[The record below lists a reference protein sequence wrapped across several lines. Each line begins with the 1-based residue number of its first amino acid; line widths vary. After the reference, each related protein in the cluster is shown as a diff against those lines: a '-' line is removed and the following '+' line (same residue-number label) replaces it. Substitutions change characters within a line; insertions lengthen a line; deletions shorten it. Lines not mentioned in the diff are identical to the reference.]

1 MARQD
6 QQDEN
11 YWTASST
18 KGFSFDS
25 EDTNMDTYSD
35 LFGVHIKTQFPS
47 SYHQNK
53 QDSIHTGENHD
64 QSILN
69 SNFQAGVG
77 LQPSTSLS
85 SLSSS
90 SSTSSYVKNS
100 QPTKQSLVTNKLLC
114 STLNV
119 ESILSPSD
127 VIRSLFLGFSVDLNS
142 FKKLSDKTLLL
153 DEAIKLGDG
162 DIVTTVLLLLQKTLH
177 QSVLLTILKQRSSAS
192 QQYISIL
199 ERQCRQWDTAEL
211 FIAMNKPQD
220 AAVHFYMSSLK
231 ESGPKLLTLL
241 EKLKKNQFNQLTDI
255 NEEGFILNQH
265 IQLLQRQL
273 PIATDDSRIKR
284 DTVTKNI
291 SSPLVSPAVDQ
302 DSLVSAPLLA
312 TLQYCARYHW
322 NAPENLLASPV
333 GLRKIFSLTDR
344 QFVWNAF
351 VGLAL
356 AAVNPMTVLIVKSLF
371 GTPKIA
377 AGLSASRL
385 LEVAARLECP
395 AQVLDQLLTHV
406 ESPDQRCI
414 LASRYQRHRVVA
426 DVSHIEFSILKSSDS
441 TITIDVL
448 DTYLQQRP
456 PGSHAIT
463 RCD

>member
-1 MARQD
+1 M
-6 QQDEN
+6 
-11 YWTASST
+11 
-18 KGFSFDS
+18 
-25 EDTNMDTYSD
+25 
-35 LFGVHIKTQFPS
+35 
-47 SYHQNK
+47 
-53 QDSIHTGENHD
+53 
-64 QSILN
+64 
-69 SNFQAGVG
+69 
-77 LQPSTSLS
+77 
-85 SLSSS
+85 
-90 SSTSSYVKNS
+90 
-100 QPTKQSLVTNKLLC
+100 
-114 STLNV
+114 
-119 ESILSPSD
+119 
-127 VIRSLFLGFSVDLNS
+127 
-142 FKKLSDKTLLL
+142 
-153 DEAIKLGDG
+153 
-162 DIVTTVLLLLQKTLH
+162 
-177 QSVLLTILKQRSSAS
+177 LLTILKQRSSAS

-356 AAVNPMTVLIVKSLF
+356 AAVNPMTVLIVKVSPRISIDRGVSPSRAVSHVTPSAQSLF

>member
-1 MARQD
+1 M
-6 QQDEN
+6 
-11 YWTASST
+11 
-18 KGFSFDS
+18 
-25 EDTNMDTYSD
+25 
-35 LFGVHIKTQFPS
+35 
-47 SYHQNK
+47 
-53 QDSIHTGENHD
+53 
-64 QSILN
+64 
-69 SNFQAGVG
+69 
-77 LQPSTSLS
+77 
-85 SLSSS
+85 
-90 SSTSSYVKNS
+90 
-100 QPTKQSLVTNKLLC
+100 
-114 STLNV
+114 
-119 ESILSPSD
+119 
-127 VIRSLFLGFSVDLNS
+127 FLGFSVDLNS

-199 ERQCRQWDTAEL
+199 ERQCHQWDAAEL

-356 AAVNPMTVLIVKSLF
+356 AAVNPMTVLIVKVSPRISIDRGVSPSRAVSHVTPSAQSLF